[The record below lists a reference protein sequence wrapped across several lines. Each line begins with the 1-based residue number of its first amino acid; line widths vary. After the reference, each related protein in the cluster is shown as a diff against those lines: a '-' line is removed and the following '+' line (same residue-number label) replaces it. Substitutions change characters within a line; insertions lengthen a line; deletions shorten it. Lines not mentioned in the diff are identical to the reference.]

1 MFRFSVRGIFLF
13 ITGAFIL
20 VAPRWL
26 SDEPLWKR
34 AVIFL
39 LGVALLVF
47 ATWQS
52 KQPSRTATQGS
63 GVIRGYWVARAGIPG
78 IAFLLVPFDMTDE
91 PLWRR
96 GGAFLLGVTL
106 LAAGG
111 VVRLYRKAETKD
123 GVVNGYVSLLDQEW
137 TLPIG
142 GL

>member
-1 MFRFSVRGIFLF
+1 MFRVSVRGIFLF

-20 VAPRWL
+20 IAPRWL
-26 SDEPLWKR
+26 PDEPLWKR
-34 AVIFL
+34 AAIFL

-52 KQPSRTATQGS
+52 KLPTRTAVHGS

-106 LAAGG
+106 LALA
-111 VVRLYRKAETKD
+111 AWF
-123 GVVNGYVSLLDQEW
+123 GYTGRPKPKTEL
-137 TLPIG
+137 
-142 GL
+142 